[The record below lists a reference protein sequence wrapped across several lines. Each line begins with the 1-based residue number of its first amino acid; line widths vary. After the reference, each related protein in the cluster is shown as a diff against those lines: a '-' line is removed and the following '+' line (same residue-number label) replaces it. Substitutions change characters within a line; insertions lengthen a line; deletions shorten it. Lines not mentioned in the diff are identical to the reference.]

1 MAYKKIILKPKREA
15 SLLRKHPWV
24 FSGGV
29 AVKEG
34 EPVDGDLV
42 EVYNKRGDFLGIGHY
57 TDGSIMVRIL
67 SFDRVEINNAFWEKK
82 LTKALAYRDRIGILN
97 DPATDC
103 FRLIHAEG
111 DGLPGLIIDLYGDT
125 AVVQCHS
132 IGMYLQVDTI
142 ADALIKVSN
151 GIIKNVYQKGKE
163 TLPNQFSK
171 SIQNGYLI
179 GSASGGIVKEN
190 GHQFIANWE
199 TGQKTG
205 FFLDQRDNRK
215 RLGDFVKDKT
225 VLNTFCYTGGFSVY
239 ALAAGASQ
247 VDSVDISSKAMEI
260 TDQNVALNE
269 YPGQHQSITADV
281 LPFFKELDRNYDV
294 VIVDPPAFAK
304 NLKKMIFN
312 QLHTA

>member
-1 MAYKKIILKPKREA
+1 MGYKKIIIKPKREA

-34 EPVDGDLV
+34 NPVDGDLV
-42 EVYNKRGDFLGIGHY
+42 EVFNKRGEFLGVGHF

-67 SFDRVEINNAFWEKK
+67 SFEQVAIDPVFWENKF
-82 LTKALAYRDRIGILN
+82 KAAFTYRASLGFLN
-97 DPATDC
+97 DPGTDC

-111 DGLPGLIIDLYGDT
+111 DGVPGLIIDLYGDT

-132 IGMYLQVDTI
+132 IGMYQQLDVI
-142 ADALIKVSN
+142 AKALIRVSE
-151 GIIKNVYQKGKE
+151 GRIQNVYQKSKE

-179 GSASGGIVKEN
+179 GAAGEGIVNEN
-190 GHQFIANWE
+190 GHRFIANWE

-215 RLGDFVKDKT
+215 RLEDFVKDKT

-239 ALAAGASQ
+239 ALAAGAAQ

-260 TDQNVALNE
+260 T
-269 YPGQHQSITADV
+269 
-281 LPFFKELDRNYDV
+281 
-294 VIVDPPAFAK
+294 
-304 NLKKMIFN
+304 
-312 QLHTA
+312 